1 MKVVTPIGVAQ
12 KLVDKKRAYDAAA
25 PERER
30 QKQIRREE
38 AARARAEY
46 ERQQAERRREEAQR
60 EKERIENLPNL
71 QTFVIQQVRE
81 VTVAAPN
88 LEEALKIG
96 KSAYNYGQS
105 SLNDLV
111 NELPRG
117 ATGDTV
123 DRIRTVQIAAVR

>member
-1 MKVVTPIGVAQ
+1 MLETLNLKA
-12 KLVDKKRAYDAAA
+12 KWDAGA
-25 PERER
+25 P
-30 QKQIRREE
+30 
-38 AARARAEY
+38 ARAERAVLR
-46 ERQQAERRREEAQR
+46 EKARIEAEKAAAERRREAAQR

-96 KSAYNYGQS
+96 KSAYNYGQHS
-105 SLNDLV
+105 NNDLV

-117 ATGDTV
+117 ATGDTI